1 MDAQTAIEAAM
12 TWRTANP
19 QHMLTGVVL
28 VWNGEVYGWKDRL
41 RDPQHERPGVLAVDV
56 RGHVWQAI
64 GGTYQCGAKAWDEI
78 EFPEQWGRA

>member
-12 TWRTANP
+12 TWRAANP
-19 QHMLTGVVL
+19 EHMLTGIVL
-28 VWNGEVYGWKDRL
+28 VWDGEVYGWKDRL

-64 GGTYQCGAKAWDEI
+64 GGTYQDGARAWDEI
-78 EFPEQWGRA
+78 EQPCRV